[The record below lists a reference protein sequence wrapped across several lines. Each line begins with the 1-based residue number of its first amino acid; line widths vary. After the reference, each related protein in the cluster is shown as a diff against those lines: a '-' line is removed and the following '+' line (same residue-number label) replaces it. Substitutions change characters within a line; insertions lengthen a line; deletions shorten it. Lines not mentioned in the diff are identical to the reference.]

1 MGSSSRKREG
11 LVLSLVSFASSNLNI
26 EHIFSW
32 RKNAHQF
39 LVIGAYREIGRIEV
53 QNHLVSWKDFRI
65 DISPPLVGLFP
76 VCFVFERD
84 EQGVAQKGFEN
95 LDRQLFPIHLEMK
108 SPVSD
113 VTFARPF
120 VC

>member
-1 MGSSSRKREG
+1 MGSSSPKREG

-65 DISPPLVGLFP
+65 DISPSLVRFVSIRL
-76 VCFVFERD
+76 VFEGD
-84 EQGVAQKGFEN
+84 EQGVAQKGFVN
-95 LDRQLFPIHLEMK
+95 LDHQLFPIHLKMG
-108 SPVSD
+108 SPISD
-113 VTFARPF
+113 VAFVRPF
-120 VC
+120 VR